1 MKKILII
8 TYYWPPAGGPGV
20 QRWLKFTEFLPEFGI
35 QPVVYKPKNPHY
47 PLKDQSLSANPEV
60 EVLERSIF
68 EPYALAGILSK
79 KDTQN
84 ISSGIIKSKA
94 NQSLI
99 QKSLL
104 YIRGNFFI
112 PDARKFWVQPSVK
125 FLAEYLQNQD
135 IETIITTGPPHSMHL
150 IGLGLKSEFP
160 DLKWIADFR
169 DPWTNIGYHKDLKL
183 NESSKLKHSNL
194 ESKVLKSADEIIVT
208 SFQTKSE
215 FESKTDKNITVIT
228 NGFDEKDFSGDLE
241 LSENFTI
248 SHIGSLLSE
257 RNPVALW
264 EVFAELISENLA
276 FKDFFE
282 LKLVGK
288 VSDVVL
294 DSIWEAG
301 LKQYVSVE
309 GYLDHNESVKR
320 QRSSQVLLLI
330 EINKT
335 EPQGIIPGKI
345 FEYLASKRPVLAI
358 GPENWDVVKIIAETK
373 SGQCFAYQDKLA
385 LKTYILSC
393 FNEFLKGKLKV
404 DSENIEKF
412 SRRNLTKSLVNLI
425 N

>member
-20 QRWLKFTEFLPEFGI
+20 QRWLKFTNYLPEFNI

-47 PLKDQSLSANPEV
+47 PLKDQSLSVHSEV
-60 EVLERSIF
+60 QILERSIF
-68 EPYALAGILSK
+68 EPYAIAGILSK

-94 NQSLI
+94 NQNLV

-104 YIRGNFFI
+104 YIRGNYFI
-112 PDARKFWVQPSVK
+112 PDARKFWIQPSIK
-125 FLAEYLQNQD
+125 FLTEYLRNQD

-150 IGLGLKSEFP
+150 IGLGLKTEFP
-160 DLKWIADFR
+160 ELKWIADFR

-228 NGFDEKDFSGDLE
+228 NGFDDKDFSEDIE

-257 RNPVALW
+257 RNPELLW

-294 DSIWEAG
+294 DSIYKAG

-309 GYLDHNESVKR
+309 GYLDHDESVQR
-320 QRSSQVLLLI
+320 QRSAQVLLLI
-330 EINKT
+330 EIDKT
-335 EPQGIIPGKI
+335 ETQGIIPGKI
-345 FEYLASKRPVLAI
+345 FEYLAAKRPILAI
-358 GPENWDVVKIIAETK
+358 GPENWDVDRIIAETK
-373 SGQCFAYQDKLA
+373 SGQCFSYKDKLD
-385 LKTYILSC
+385 LKVYILNC
-393 FNEFLKGKLKV
+393 FNKFLKGKLKV
-404 DSENIEKF
+404 DSENITKY
-412 SRRNLTKSLVNLI
+412 SRKNLTKSLINLI
-425 N
+425 K

>member
-47 PLKDQSLSANPEV
+47 PLKDQSLSVNPEV

-228 NGFDEKDFSGDLE
+228 NGFDEKDFSDDLE

-257 RNPVALW
+257 RNPEALW
-264 EVFAELISENLA
+264 EVFSELISENLA

-335 EPQGIIPGKI
+335 ETQGIIPGKI